1 MAYVKDYR
9 NNEEEKRREKTFSKG
24 KSFLILVIIIVAVVV
39 LVLPHNVYVYKPQGS
54 TLCYVVAV
62 NPITQI
68 SYYLKL
74 DAEVEIE
81 DENLY
86 GWYNTKEKK
95 VFVATTI
102 TEYGVEYYY
111 VDEYILIQKD
121 SEQSKEFSPFEIF
134 FQSIFTQSQ
143 FKKTKLA

>member
-9 NNEEEKRREKTFSKG
+9 NKEEERRRESTFSKARI
-24 KSFLILVIIIVAVVV
+24 FWVILIIIIAIFV
-39 LVLPHNVYVYKPQGS
+39 LVLPHNAYVYKPQGS

-74 DAEVEIE
+74 DAEVDIE

-111 VDEYILIQKD
+111 VDEYILIQKN